1 MNTKREDVKKVLIT
15 GVSRGIGKAT
25 AEKFLEEGWQVLG
38 TSTSGQAPIKDGNL
52 KLLKLELLDSRS
64 IQSLFEEIDKAAE
77 RLDVLINN
85 AGASYDRGAG
95 FISIEILRKTLEVNL
110 IGLIDLTQRLL
121 PHINDGG
128 HIINISSGSG
138 SLTEFRGSW
147 APAYSISKASLNMYT
162 RILAGQLRNRNITV
176 SSLTPGWVRTD
187 MGGPG
192 APRDPKEPARE
203 IYDLAN
209 SKVESG
215 FFWSQG
221 HKRDW

>member
-1 MNTKREDVKKVLIT
+1 MKKVLIT

-38 TSTSGQAPIKDGNL
+38 TSTSGQAPIRNDNL
-52 KLLKLELLDSRS
+52 QIFKLDLLDPQS
-64 IQSLFEEIDKAAE
+64 IQNLFEEIDKAGE
-77 RLDVLINN
+77 RFDVLINN
-85 AGASYDRGAG
+85 AGVSIDRGGG
-95 FISIEILRKTLEVNL
+95 FISIETLRKTLEVNL

-121 PHINDGG
+121 PHIIDGG
-128 HIINISSGSG
+128 QIINISSGSG
-138 SLTEFRGSW
+138 SLTEFRGAW

-162 RILAGQLRNRNITV
+162 RILAGQLRNRNIMV
-176 SSLTPGWVRTD
+176 SSFAPGWVRTD

-203 IYDLAN
+203 IFDLAN